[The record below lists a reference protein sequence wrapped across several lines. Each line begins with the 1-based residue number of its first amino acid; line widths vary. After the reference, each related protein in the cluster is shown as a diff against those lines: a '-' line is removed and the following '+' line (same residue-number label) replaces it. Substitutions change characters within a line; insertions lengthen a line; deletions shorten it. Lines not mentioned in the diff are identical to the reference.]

1 MMKEKSKMVQKLDS
15 SAMDTQALEQDL
27 RAQSRALCAKLVT
40 AHGQEHDDALRQ
52 DIADIAA
59 GMLVLTAT
67 REGAASPIPALLKP
81 ALLEKRDDTAAP
93 AKGKLI
99 EKVQAMAPELIKL

>member
-27 RAQSRALCAKLVT
+27 RAQSRALCAKLIT
-40 AHGQEHDDALRQ
+40 AHGQDHDDALRQ
-52 DIADIAA
+52 NIADIAA

-67 REGAASPIPALLKP
+67 RGGVTSPIPALL
-81 ALLEKRDDTAAP
+81 ANRDV
-93 AKGKLI
+93 KSNLI
-99 EKVQAMAPELIKL
+99 DAVKAYGIIPEIGN